1 MLKSFVFI
9 MLSATLIFSMLAPA
23 LDALL
28 DLRSDSVVLADF
40 SEEEPTKSEKEI
52 YEKDIVLKAS
62 VKFEPYCLAE
72 FTIFNGFYKEDSS
85 MFEHK
90 ILLPPPKHIS

>member
-9 MLSATLIFSMLAPA
+9 MLSVTLIFSMIAPA

-28 DLRSDSVVLADF
+28 DLRSDSVALVDF

-52 YEKDIVLKAS
+52 YEKDIVLRAS
-62 VKFEPYCLAE
+62 LKFEPYCLTE
-72 FTIFNGFYKEDSS
+72 LKIFSGFYKEDSS
-85 MFEHK
+85 MFDKK
-90 ILLPPPKHIS
+90 IFLPPPKHIS